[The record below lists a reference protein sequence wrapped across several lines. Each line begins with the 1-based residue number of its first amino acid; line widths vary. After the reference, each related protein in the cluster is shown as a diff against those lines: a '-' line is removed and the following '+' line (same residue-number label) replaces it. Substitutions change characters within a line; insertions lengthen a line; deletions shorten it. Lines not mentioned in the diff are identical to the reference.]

1 MLSSLFIISI
11 LKDRYLYY
19 QEKMASPKE
28 EVWVPYHGED
38 DGTQSAPG
46 QVRSASFFAVWK

>member
-38 DGTQSAPG
+38 DGTQSAAG
-46 QVRSASFFAVWK
+46 QVRIA